1 MRSII
6 SQARLHLDM
15 APLVFSSIL
24 YQQDQHLIVCTKFD
38 AVFFFAFSIIKR
50 GMNCEYRDE
59 VKVLW
64 RTDYSLHLRCCV
76 TITGINIINAGWYH
90 YEYTKL
96 IMKLFA
102 TAIATSFICTFF
114 TYIFCM
120 SITIRFKTNRIIIRR
135 NKWILIG
142 QRLHHNLKI
151 DIVSSVFDPPS
162 SFVPPAAAVATT
174 MVAW

>member
-59 VKVLW
+59 VKVL
-64 RTDYSLHLRCCV
+64 
-76 TITGINIINAGWYH
+76 
-90 YEYTKL
+90 
-96 IMKLFA
+96 
-102 TAIATSFICTFF
+102 
-114 TYIFCM
+114 
-120 SITIRFKTNRIIIRR
+120 
-135 NKWILIG
+135 
-142 QRLHHNLKI
+142 
-151 DIVSSVFDPPS
+151 
-162 SFVPPAAAVATT
+162 
-174 MVAW
+174 